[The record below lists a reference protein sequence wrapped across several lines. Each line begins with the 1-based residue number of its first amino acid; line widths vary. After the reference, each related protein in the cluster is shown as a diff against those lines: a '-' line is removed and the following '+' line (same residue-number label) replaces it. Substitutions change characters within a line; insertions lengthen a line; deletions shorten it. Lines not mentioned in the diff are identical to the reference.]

1 MKRSIV
7 VSVAALVA
15 LGSYA
20 LGAVTQKPLVQT
32 YDKIADSILAAKH
45 SEKAVVGA
53 ILLSHRQGAAT
64 AAAAKKWDE
73 VAAHLALWANEGDN
87 AVGGIRKRLL
97 EGGHHHHAAG
107 EAQGLYEEGYVV
119 VTRAAKQRL
128 LESARALGQ
137 MAAAP
142 KAEALA
148 AEWQKVEAVYAE
160 LSARK

>member
-64 AAAAKKWDE
+64 AAAAKKWEE

-97 EGGHHHHAAG
+97 EGGHHHNAEG
-107 EAQGLYEEGYVV
+107 EAKGLFEEGYVT
-119 VTRAAKQRL
+119 VTVAAKKQAL
-128 LESARALGQ
+128 DLVAALQAAADDAARATV
-137 MAAAP
+137 
-142 KAEALA
+142 LA
-148 AEWQKVEAVYAE
+148 AFEKLAE
-160 LSARK
+160 DVCPTK